1 MGKIFKDEQLKTK
14 RIIISDDIRDIVYAR
29 GNGRCFY
36 CGKKLKKE
44 EMSIEHIIPL
54 QEHGSNDIKN
64 LFCSCKKCNQEKGN
78 NILLKHIVAMENFIY
93 EQNEVINSKKDLVGK
108 LLSVFENEVGNNKKK
123 MPILEEVGN
132 KANEE
137 EKKKKDQEINALKS
151 ERAKLL
157 KDINKMKDQEGI
169 LVIKEKQETAKVRE
183 QLNGVREAYKK
194 LQNDY
199 KILEKQLEE
208 NKNKAQVVVKKE
220 EYEVRLKELTEKNK
234 ALNEQINKKD
244 KEIRQLGKDIKSRDI
259 IIDRLKKQRDKK
271 KQEEETKKKM
281 QENLKI
287 IEDIKKKNEERN
299 NNLRKIFD
307 KKDKKYFIKNT

>member
-1 MGKIFKDEQLKTK
+1 MGKIFKDEQTKTK
-14 RIIISDDIRDIVYAR
+14 RTIISDDIRDIVYAR
-29 GNGRCFY
+29 ANGRCFY
-36 CGKKLKKE
+36 CGKRLKRD
-44 EMSIEHIIPL
+44 EMTIDHIISL
-54 QEHGSNDIKN
+54 CSGGLNDIKN
-64 LFCSCKKCNQEKGN
+64 MVCACEKCNHEKGN
-78 NILLKHIVAMENFIY
+78 SILYKHMIAMENHI
-93 EQNEVINSKKDLVGK
+93 EKQNEVLESKKKLADK
-108 LLSVFENEVGNNKKK
+108 LLALF
-123 MPILEEVGN
+123 
-132 KANEE
+132 EE
-137 EKKKKDQEINALKS
+137 ELGKKPKNKNKGNVNNEQFKVELNKKDQEINALKS

-157 KDINKMKDQEGI
+157 KDINKMKDQEGT

-220 EYEVRLKELTEKNK
+220 EYEIRLKELTEKNK

-244 KEIRQLGKDIKSRDI
+244 KAIRQLGKEIKSRDI

-299 NNLRKIFD
+299 NNLRKIFN
-307 KKDKKYFIKNT
+307 KKR

>member
-1 MGKIFKDEQLKTK
+1 MGKIFKDEQTKTK
-14 RIIISDDIRDIVYAR
+14 RTIISDDIRDIVYAR
-29 GNGRCFY
+29 ANGRCFY

-64 LFCSCKKCNQEKGN
+64 LFCSCRKCNQEKGN
-78 NILLKHIVAMENFIY
+78 NILMKHIIAMENFIH

-108 LLSVFENEVGNNKKK
+108 LLSVFENEVSNKKK

-157 KDINKMKDQEGI
+157 KDIKKLKDNEDN
-169 LVIKEKQETAKVRE
+169 IKAKQVEEINGVKE
-183 QLNGVREAYKK
+183 QLNGVRTAYKK

-199 KILEKQLEE
+199 KILEKELEE

-220 EYEVRLKELTEKNK
+220 EYEIRLKELTEKNK
-234 ALNEQINKKD
+234 VLNEQINKKD
-244 KEIRQLGKDIKSRDI
+244 KEIRQLGKEVKSRDI

-307 KKDKKYFIKNT
+307 KKR

>member
-64 LFCSCKKCNQEKGN
+64 LFCSCRKCNQEKGN
-78 NILLKHIVAMENFIY
+78 NILLKHIIAMENFIY

-108 LLSVFENEVGNNKKK
+108 LLSVFENEVGNKKK

-157 KDINKMKDQEGI
+157 KDIKKLKDNEDNIKAKQVEEINGI
-169 LVIKEKQETAKVRE
+169 KE
-183 QLNGVREAYKK
+183 QLNGVRTAYKK

-199 KILEKQLEE
+199 KILEKELEE

-244 KEIRQLGKDIKSRDI
+244 KEIRQLGKEIKSRDI

-307 KKDKKYFIKNT
+307 KKR